1 MNAAACAGGRSPI
14 VFDRAEAYL
23 GVMIDDLIARGVSE
37 PYRMFTSRAEYRLS
51 LRADNA
57 DERLTPKGLEI
68 GCVGRARSR
77 RFCEKASKLAHA
89 RALLSELSLT
99 SAVAARHGL
108 PVNQDGQRRSAFALL
123 SFPGIDFARLR
134 AIWPELETID
144 PATAAQV
151 EIDARYAVYLDR
163 QASDIEA
170 YRRDEQLT
178 LPAHLDYAG
187 IAGLSAELSAKLG
200 FLRPRTL
207 GQAQRIEGI
216 TPAALTLLA
225 ARARRG

>member
-1 MNAAACAGGRSPI
+1 
-14 VFDRAEAYL
+14 
-23 GVMIDDLIARGVSE
+23 MIDDLVTRGVSE

-57 DERLTPKGLEI
+57 DERLTPRGLEL
-68 GCVGRARSR
+68 GCVGEARAEIFAESSAR
-77 RFCEKASKLAHA
+77 LARA
-89 RALLSELSLT
+89 RALVDELSLT
-99 SAVAARHGL
+99 SAAAARHGL
-108 PVNQDGQRRSAFALL
+108 PVTQDGQRRSAFALL
-123 SFPGIDFARLR
+123 SFPEIGFDRLR
-134 AIWPELETID
+134 AIWPELTSID
-144 PATAAQV
+144 DATAAQV

-170 YRRDEQLT
+170 YRRDEELS
-178 LPAHLDYAG
+178 LPAALDYSG
-187 IAGLSAELSAKLG
+187 IAGLSAELTAKLK
-200 FLRPRTL
+200 FLRPRTI